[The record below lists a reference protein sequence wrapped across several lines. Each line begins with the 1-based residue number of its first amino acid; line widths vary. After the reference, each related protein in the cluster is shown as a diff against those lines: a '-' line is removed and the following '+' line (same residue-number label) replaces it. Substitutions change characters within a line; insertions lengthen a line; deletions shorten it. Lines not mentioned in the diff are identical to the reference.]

1 MIKLAVVQQ
10 REFELPAESADIDLR
25 KC

>member
-10 REFELPAESADIDLR
+10 REFELPAESADIGLR